1 VATDKLFHEYTT
13 YFPNAVAKLVDAEA
27 DDYEAKSLTFK
38 EIEQRADIFL
48 IGRSGQHVILV
59 EMQGYDDAELL
70 YGMVK
75 KIMLYCTQ
83 YKYWGRIGAIAIF
96 LDESHYRAAQL
107 FERQFGGS
115 PLLKFSP
122 KIFVFSRIKV
132 DELSQHN
139 DIHLTPLY
147 PLCDISP
154 EEIKQRAPDW
164 AEQIKGAPDLT
175 VTERKSLL
183 GFLGGAISHRIKTMT
198 VEEIGKLF
206 GDFIMEDTP
215 VGQEILL
222 KGEQRGIPK
231 GIQQVLFKLIAARFG
246 VVPEDLRQKIQAIDN
261 TENLEK
267 IATMLLT
274 IQSVDE
280 LKNLVN

>member
-1 VATDKLFHEYTT
+1 
-13 YFPNAVAKLVDAEA
+13 VAKFVNAEA

-70 YGMVK
+70 YRMVK

-96 LDESHYRAAQL
+96 LEESHYRAAQL

-115 PLLKFSP
+115 SLLKFTP
-122 KIFVFSRIKV
+122 KVYVFSRIKV
-132 DELSQHN
+132 DELSQLK
-139 DIHLTPLY
+139 DVHLTPLY

-164 AEQIKGAPDLT
+164 AEQIKSAPELT
-175 VTERKSLL
+175 TAERKNLL
-183 GFLGGAISHRIKTMT
+183 SFLGGAISHRIRTMT
-198 VEEIGKLF
+198 GDEISILF
-206 GDFIMEDTP
+206 GGITMEDTP
-215 VGQEILL
+215 LGQEILL

-231 GIQQVLFKLIAARFG
+231 GIQQILLKQMAARFG
-246 VVPEDLRQKIQAIDN
+246 VVPEDMRQKIQAITN

-274 IQSVDE
+274 IQNIDE
-280 LKNLVN
+280 LKDLVN